1 VPAEGDAVSEAS
13 EVELREWEEEQ
24 EAEELGA
31 GEGSPLFLPTPD
43 FMVPAGEGWA
53 VSGVSFPFFLSFVI
67 FLVRTTSSW
76 DRLGG
81 GQRGA
86 CNVPPPRVQ
95 RTGNGLYII
104 SP

>member
-53 VSGVSFPFFLSFVI
+53 VSGVSFPLSFPLL
-67 FLVRTTSSW
+67 FSW
-76 DRLGG
+76 CAPHLLGTG
-81 GQRGA
+81 WAEGKGELATCRHRAYSGQETD
-86 CNVPPPRVQ
+86 C
-95 RTGNGLYII
+95 T
-104 SP
+104 